1 MQLWSEMYK
10 IVKEEKKLIL
20 CAEQLNVIVPVVFYD
35 TSPNVQ
41 LVMTIFGGL
50 RLQLHWNRPV
60 NIVLENSHFCFYYWK
75 LYTNDPWELQLKN
88 DWFAV

>member
-1 MQLWSEMYK
+1 MYK

-35 TSPNVQ
+35 TLPNVQ

-50 RLQLHWNRPV
+50 RLQLH
-60 NIVLENSHFCFYYWK
+60 
-75 LYTNDPWELQLKN
+75 
-88 DWFAV
+88 